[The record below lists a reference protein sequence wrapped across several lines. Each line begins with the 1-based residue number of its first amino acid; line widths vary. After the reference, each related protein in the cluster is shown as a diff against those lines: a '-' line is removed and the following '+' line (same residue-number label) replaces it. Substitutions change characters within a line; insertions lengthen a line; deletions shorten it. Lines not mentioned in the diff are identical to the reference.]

1 MERDRYSRKYGN
13 NTESSYLYQNK
24 YNNLPKNTPRAIGG
38 HGHKSRNAGGCG
50 CGKERVYIWYA
61 LTRLG
66 TYWQG
71 QQNASNQNNYQKAQ
85 QDQLRRI
92 KFYSSFH

>member
-24 YNNLPKNTPRAIGG
+24 YNNLSENTPGAIGG
-38 HGHKSRNAGGCG
+38 HGHKSRNAGGG
-50 CGKERVYIWYA
+50 GRGKERINIGYA
-61 LTRLG
+61 LPRLG

-71 QQNASNQNNYQKAQ
+71 QQNASNQNNYQKTQ